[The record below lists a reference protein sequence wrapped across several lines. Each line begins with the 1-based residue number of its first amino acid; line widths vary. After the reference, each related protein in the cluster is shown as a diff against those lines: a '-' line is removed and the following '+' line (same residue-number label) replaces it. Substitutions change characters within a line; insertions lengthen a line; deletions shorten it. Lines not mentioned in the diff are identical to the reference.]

1 MRKCIRIGKT
11 KRENLCTFSE
21 IVWNENEMTTN
32 QLEYYVP
39 ESVRT
44 LRVLHEKVNENG
56 QKCRNCE
63 KLPHEEKGGGGEEVV
78 DHA

>member
-1 MRKCIRIGKT
+1 MKT
-11 KRENLCTFSE
+11 NF
-21 IVWNENEMTTN
+21 
-32 QLEYYVP
+32 LEYDVP

-56 QKCRNCE
+56 QKCINCE

-78 DHA
+78 EHAESNPTALDILLRK